1 MIPLWQHL
9 PASQQQNLNTFQLF
23 ARCHNTYTAAKAI
36 SEPEIRQFCKHT
48 ICAVC
53 PIKYTEKQICYDL
66 RLLVCIGTDVWE
78 FLEYYHN
85 NFPLATIPPNL
96 DAHVWGLF
104 YTVDGKVVHLP
115 VFSWWSS
122 MPFLMDQHKH
132 TLQLGTQHNNWPCI
146 LHCALNVT
154 H

>member
-9 PASQQQNLNTFQLF
+9 PTSQQQNLNTFQLF

-85 NFPLATIPPNL
+85 NFPLATIMPKMHMLEDHATPWMERW
-96 DAHVWGLF
+96 HFCPGLH
-104 YTVDGKVVHLP
+104 GKQGPWRRIPSH
-115 VFSWWSS
+115 F
-122 MPFLMDQHKH
+122 
-132 TLQLGTQHNNWPCI
+132 
-146 LHCALNVT
+146 
-154 H
+154 